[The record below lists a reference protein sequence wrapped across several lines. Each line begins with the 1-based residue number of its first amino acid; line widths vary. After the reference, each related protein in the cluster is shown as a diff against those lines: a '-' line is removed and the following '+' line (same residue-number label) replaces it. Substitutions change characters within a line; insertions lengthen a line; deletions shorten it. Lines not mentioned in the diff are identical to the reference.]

1 MTVASRKHSPQPGSS
16 SSNETRSGLVQMD
29 EVDGLRLRQ
38 SSEDSVSL
46 APSLAEPINLEDLHY
61 AQVRGELEYIA
72 QNLEAESWSVAVDQS
87 YLKSLNKEAVKRQD
101 VIYEFIQTEMHHVR
115 TLKVLLQ
122 VYMYELRRSQLIE
135 DAKLEQLFLSVEELL
150 SLHQHFL
157 SCLKARQEEAQP
169 DESPNNY
176 QITQFGDILVS
187 QFSGAVGE
195 RMVQSYSVFCSHH
208 NESINIYKEQMQN
221 NKKMQILM
229 RKIGQLPLVRRLGIS
244 ECFMLVTQRITKYP
258 ILVERIIQNTEG
270 DTEEQQTLVQGLA
283 LIKDAISQ
291 VNNQVR
297 QYEKAA
303 RLREIGLRLE
313 PKSQGRQKDGL
324 LFHRDDLINGT
335 RTLLH
340 EGTVTWKSSGRHK
353 EIHALLLSDVLV
365 LLQEKDQKLVFA
377 GVDNKPPIISLKR
390 LLVREVARE
399 DKAMFL
405 INVSTSMAEM
415 YELHTSSR
423 QERLTWLTL
432 ISDAIEQINA
442 LTVKEDID
450 EMSAELQQ
458 LQDALRLCDEHIKQ
472 CLTKKQEVF
481 AALYKNVMKQEIPH
495 KGLLLRGDASDF
507 QQGET
512 LLAGAI
518 REAEY
523 LQNRLISVVNTSN
536 PLEDD
541 NVQDV
546 QLGREDPYGAGDSNM
561 KSDAADE
568 PSGMDDLPGYSLTP
582 KPSQELL
589 YSESTEQSAD
599 DDDTNMPES
608 RLVSSQFPLAE
619 MCERVILLAQRLY
632 TLQTIVAQQD
642 SQIELQ
648 NTFQSQSKQPTRNNS
663 VLLEQ
668 EKQRNQEKHKE
679 ALANLQKLQ
688 AQHREEQRQ
697 WEKERERQRI
707 QMEAL
712 EAQLQQREEECRT
725 WEEKLQGE
733 KTELEEQRGNY
744 QEGLERLRETTKS
757 VEKEK
762 DRLSQEKERLEQ
774 QQEKLKKYIPN
785 PGLPQYDDPSQYWS
799 YQSFRGSIANG
810 GGGLPTPLKLN
821 TLINAPDVSEVPP
834 KVPPRKESMAV
845 LPAKPE
851 LPIQLISTTNQVHKP
866 AAVQQQIPTK
876 LAALSKGKD
885 KGLKGKASHKR
896 TNSAASID
904 VSQLVPIRVTGKE
917 GGSLRA
923 KRNSS
928 PQRIQ
933 SGTFSPPESLRSVK
947 SSQSFSTLRSSSE
960 VRPPAPPPFP
970 KELEKG
976 KERVIF
982 L

>member
-432 ISDAIEQINA
+432 ISDAIEQVPQLENSLVFTVA
-442 LTVKEDID
+442 VLTICLCSV
-450 EMSAELQQ
+450 
-458 LQDALRLCDEHIKQ
+458 DALRLCDEHIKQ

-512 LLAGAI
+512 LLAG
-518 REAEY
+518 
-523 LQNRLISVVNTSN
+523 
-536 PLEDD
+536 
-541 NVQDV
+541 
-546 QLGREDPYGAGDSNM
+546 
-561 KSDAADE
+561 
-568 PSGMDDLPGYSLTP
+568 
-582 KPSQELL
+582 
-589 YSESTEQSAD
+589 
-599 DDDTNMPES
+599 
-608 RLVSSQFPLAE
+608 

-785 PGLPQYDDPSQYWS
+785 PGLPQYDDPSQ
-799 YQSFRGSIANG
+799 SFRGSIANG

-933 SGTFSPPESLRSVK
+933 SGL
-947 SSQSFSTLRSSSE
+947 SSSE